1 MTRLTKKISLF
12 LTLSIVLISCNLGY
26 EIKDGK
32 VYYKWIH
39 GGNMSKEITLVEDA
53 DAETFEV
60 IKNDVDLHLGK
71 DKNYVF
77 LELAKLKADPAT
89 FEQIKKYYWRDKD
102 SLYMLRYYDS
112 PDNNAVNG
120 ADPRTFQ
127 VIKDNWG
134 RDKKGVYHIYNQL
147 KNVDPKKFIAIDED
161 WGKDDKYYYHNKE
174 RIDSLDYKTAEI
186 VSPYY
191 IKDQYRVFCR
201 NKIVKGANPKTFK
214 ALDTGIHG
222 YDDKYIFEFER
233 NEGPITEEDKKIYMN
248 ADKKK

>member
-1 MTRLTKKISLF
+1 MIRLTKKISLF
-12 LTLSIVLISCNLGY
+12 LILNIILISCNLGY

-39 GGNMSKEITLVEDA
+39 GGNMSKETTLVEDA

-60 IKNDVDLHLGK
+60 IKNDVDL
-71 DKNYVF
+71 F

-102 SLYMLRYYDS
+102 SVYMLRYYDGL
-112 PDNNAVNG
+112 DNNVVKG
-120 ADPRTFQ
+120 ADPKTFQ

-134 RDKKGVYHIYNQL
+134 RDKKGVYHIYDQL
-147 KNVDPKKFIAIDED
+147 KNVDPKKFVAIDED

-186 VSPYY
+186 VSSYY

-201 NKIVKGANPKTFK
+201 NKIAKGANPKTFE
-214 ALDTGIHG
+214 AVGIGAYGH
-222 YDDKYIFEFER
+222 DDKYIFEFEK
-233 NEGPITEEDKKIYMN
+233 NKGPITEEYKKIYM
-248 ADKKK
+248 DKKK